1 MTKQAILIKKIN
13 VITWLDVDA
22 DIFHDWNVKLAGK
35 EKNRVRRDGQLN
47 LSRCQS
53 CYKNMEQE

>member
-1 MTKQAILIKKIN
+1 MKKIN

-22 DIFHDWNVKLAGK
+22 DVFHDWYVKLAGK

-47 LSRCQS
+47 LSRRQS
-53 CYKNMEQE
+53 CYKNLEQE